1 MPGTFMKRSRI
12 DRRSEE
18 DERKSYSLD
27 YFTNGGQERRR
38 QVERRKLGERRGDWI
53 RVGKWYSIYSEL

>member
-12 DRRSEE
+12 DRRSGD
-18 DERKSYSLD
+18 DERQSYSLD

-38 QVERRKLGERRGDWI
+38 QVERRRLGERRGDWV
-53 RVGKWYSIYSEL
+53 RAGKWCSIYSEF